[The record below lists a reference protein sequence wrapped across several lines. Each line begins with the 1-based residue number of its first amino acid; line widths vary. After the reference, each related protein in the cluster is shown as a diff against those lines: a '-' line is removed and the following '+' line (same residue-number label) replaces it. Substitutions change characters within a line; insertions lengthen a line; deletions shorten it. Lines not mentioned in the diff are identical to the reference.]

1 MQSKF
6 TLLQGLSQEQVDCL
20 QNYVRPVDAE
30 PGMDIVR
37 EGDDGDSLY
46 LLDDGSAEVFI
57 SHDDKFGV
65 KTLGPGDSFGAMALL
80 EGEKRTA
87 SVRARTRCSLYCLSK
102 EALDELAKGENRA
115 IFTSLVKNLLR
126 DQIRYM
132 RISNEQ
138 TVEALR
144 RQLELS
150 NTRVK
155 MGTFITFMIAI
166 LSIYS
171 YALRIWLD
179 LVANAVD
186 TTPITIVGTVTVAI
200 GIWVLM
206 RKMKD
211 PLSSYGLNM
220 NNWKGQLKESLLWT
234 MAFCIAISL
243 MKGLLILVLPSWQH
257 LSVLDWPGISN
268 WGWGGIWSRV
278 VFYSMFAPFQEFVA
292 RGAMQSSLQRFL
304 TGKYA
309 NLKAILVVTLVFGAH
324 HLWIDTSYGFLTL
337 IPSLLWGAMYARQGS
352 LFGVS
357 VSHIIIG
364 DYVCFVMGLPG
375 LRY

>member
-1 MQSKF
+1 MESKF
-6 TLLQGLSQEQVDCL
+6 KLLQGLGQEQIDCL
-20 QNYVRPVDAE
+20 RNYFRRVEVE
-30 PGMDIVR
+30 PGTDIVR
-37 EGDDGDSLY
+37 EGDEGDSFY

-57 SHDDKFGV
+57 SQDDKFGV
-65 KTLGPGDSFGAMALL
+65 KTLGPGDSFGVMALL

-87 SVRARTRCSLYCLSK
+87 SVRACTRCSLYCLSK
-102 EALDELAKGENRA
+102 EALDELAQGEDRT
-115 IFTSLVKNLLR
+115 IFTSLLKNLLR

-132 RISNEQ
+132 RISNEK

-150 NTRVK
+150 DTRVK
-155 MGTFITFMIAI
+155 MGTFITFMIAF
-166 LSIYS
+166 LSIS
-171 YALRIWLD
+171 SFVLRIWLD

-186 TTPITIVGTVTVAI
+186 STPITIGGTVIVAI
-200 GIWVLM
+200 AIWMLI
-206 RKMKD
+206 RKMGD
-211 PLSSYGLNM
+211 PLSCYGLNM

-234 MAFCIAISL
+234 TAFCIAITL
-243 MKGLLILVLPSWQH
+243 VKWLLISVLPSWQH
-257 LSVLDWPGISN
+257 LSVIGWPGISS
-268 WGWGGIWSRV
+268 GGLDAMWPQV
-278 VFYSMFAPFQEFVA
+278 VFYSMFVPFQEFVA

-304 TGKYA
+304 TGKHA

-324 HLWIDTSYGFLTL
+324 HLWLDTSFAFLSL
-337 IPSLLWGAMYARQGS
+337 VPSLLWGAIYARQGS

-364 DYVCFVMGLPG
+364 DYVFFVMGMPG